1 MDVCEYDQVLEI
13 NVLPKQKSE
22 TYQDKG
28 SLHKMVQLCPLQNNG
43 FSNPPPPQK
52 KKVICAKWKN
62 MKRGKDN
69 MKITGAE
76 AMKTDLIT
84 QKCFQISKFENRQ

>member
-28 SLHKMVQLCPLQNNG
+28 NLHKMVQLCPVWNNG
-43 FSNPPPPQK
+43 FSKK
-52 KKVICAKWKN
+52 KKVICTKWKY
-62 MKRGKDN
+62 MKQGKDN
-69 MKITGAE
+69 MKITGVE

>member
-1 MDVCEYDQVLEI
+1 MDS
-13 NVLPKQKSE
+13 PK
-22 TYQDKG
+22 
-28 SLHKMVQLCPLQNNG
+28 
-43 FSNPPPPQK
+43 K
-52 KKVICAKWKN
+52 KKVICAKWKY

-69 MKITGAE
+69 MKITGVE

>member
-1 MDVCEYDQVLEI
+1 MSFLSIKVKLTKI
-13 NVLPKQKSE
+13 RE
-22 TYQDKG
+22 TYIRW
-28 SLHKMVQLCPLQNNG
+28 
-43 FSNPPPPQK
+43 FSYVLYRITDSPTPKK

-62 MKRGKDN
+62 MKQGKDN
-69 MKITGAE
+69 MKITGVE